1 MLYHAALYFCP
12 VAFSVL
18 VFFSLSIVT
27 KCLTRSMIEKHRCLR
42 LFVVVFE
49 VELLTS
55 TSIYPL
61 SSSLICTPHHPS
73 PGLSNQINLSPSV
86 GQSHHIQTSRR
97 GEEGDWRRRDHLRD
111 ISLSDGQPSW
121 SITRSGEKVTGLLPL
136 VSYLSWILFMTAGP

>member
-1 MLYHAALYFCP
+1 MPYKINDRETF
-12 VAFSVL
+12 
-18 VFFSLSIVT
+18 
-27 KCLTRSMIEKHRCLR
+27 RCLR

-136 VSYLSWILFMTAGP
+136 VSYLSWILFMTAGPWNMTVLRSNGLKEPAYLVLTLLSL